1 MGGLAS
7 VCDGRKCVC
16 NMIALQVW
24 FSRVCSDFF
33 AREVAGEH
41 VRGLGERVVIGSLLI
56 YLKSEL
62 GVKTCFVITL
72 AESHSH

>member
-1 MGGLAS
+1 MQ
-7 VCDGRKCVC
+7 C
-16 NMIALQVW
+16 
-24 FSRVCSDFF
+24 FF
-33 AREVAGEH
+33 VLEVAGEH
-41 VRGLGERVVIGSLLI
+41 ARAGRERERVVIGCLLF